1 MSEPELS
8 GQEAPPSFV
17 KQHLVFFFSFLKTI
31 ALICRFDFSTF
42 FLNNIYQKL
51 WDVASLLRNFQTGCG
66 QILKEVHWFSA
77 VVGREGG
84 AQQQNQMP
92 SDSSFTVVEFIPI
105 SPLTNVSSEVESV
118 VQAAVLISHAAA
130 GSFEYKLYFHASF
143 NSKVRA
149 ACRLICY
156 IKSFPCIKSS
166 QKQKLCRYKQYLFL
180 PSLDL
185 YTYKYVHK
193 YV

>member
-1 MSEPELS
+1 M
-8 GQEAPPSFV
+8 
-17 KQHLVFFFSFLKTI
+17 
-31 ALICRFDFSTF
+31 
-42 FLNNIYQKL
+42 
-51 WDVASLLRNFQTGCG
+51 ASLLRNFQTGCG

-185 YTYKYVHK
+185 YTYKYIHK